1 MQGMIS
7 LSDAL
12 RVMAARDEAGDP
24 IPFEVKVVTLNLKHG
39 TGGMRVAYQNATLA
53 GGSFGKK
60 NALRQANHFYNGTR
74 NLMVPGRS
82 RPVKIHNLLI
92 THFNGER
99 VFV

>member
-7 LSDAL
+7 LRDAL
-12 RVMAARDEAGDP
+12 KIMDARFDGGDP
-24 IPFEVKVVTLNLKHG
+24 IPFDLTVITCNLKHG
-39 TGGMRVAYQNATLA
+39 TGGLRVTYQNATLA

-60 NALRQANHFYNGTR
+60 TSARNANHFYNGTR
-74 NLMVPGRS
+74 NLQVPGKG